1 MPNFIYKATK
11 ANGKKTKGT
20 LEANNLEDAK
30 KVLTERGYKKFTI
43 NKSLEINIKFLEPGI
58 ELRDKTLFTR
68 TFVTMLQAGL
78 PIIQGLDILVQQQT
92 KPPMKRVIKSVK
104 NSVEQGSTLAD
115 AMRQHPTLFD
125 DLYCNLVEA
134 GETGG
139 VLDTVLLRL
148 ATYYEKQELI
158 VKKVKSAMTYPLITL
173 GAAVGAVAIMLIKV
187 IPVFEKM
194 FKDMGGEL
202 PGPTQFVI
210 DISHTLGDIWPFIL
224 GTIAGLYAILKA
236 LQKNEKTARMLDL
249 VLLQLPLFGPLVLLG
264 GMARFSQT
272 LGTLL
277 SSGVPIIDALTIG
290 ERVVGNRV
298 LAEEIHE
305 AKQGIEQGKTFTEPL
320 RDSEYFPQL
329 ALQMIEI
336 GETTGQ
342 LDVMLE
348 KVSKYFEEEVDSAVE
363 TLSAAAE
370 PIIMVFVA
378 IAVGGLLIA
387 MYMPIFSIA
396 GSVK

>member
-1 MPNFIYKATK
+1 MPNFQYKAVK
-11 ANGKKTKGT
+11 ANGKNAKGT
-20 LEANNLEDAK
+20 IEAATIDEAK
-30 KVLTERGYKKFTI
+30 KVLGERGYKKFSV
-43 NKSLEINIKFLEPGI
+43 NKVLELNIKFLEPGI

-92 KPPMKRVIKSVK
+92 KPSMKRIIRAVKS
-104 NSVEQGSTLAD
+104 SVEQGSTLAD
-115 AMRQHPTLFD
+115 ALRQHPALFD

-148 ATYYEKQELI
+148 ATYYEKQEAI
-158 VKKVKSAMTYPLITL
+158 VKKVKGAMTYPLITL
-173 GAAVGAVAIMLIKV
+173 GVAVGAVAIMLIKV

-210 DISHTLGDIWPFIL
+210 DISHTLGEIWPFIV
-224 GTIAGLYAILKA
+224 GTIAALYALLKV
-236 LQKNEKTARMLDL
+236 LQRNEKSARQLDL
-249 VLLQLPLFGPLVLLG
+249 MLLNLPLFGPLVLLG

-277 SSGVPIIDALTIG
+277 ASGVPIIDALTIG
-290 ERVVGNRV
+290 ERVVGNRI
-298 LAEEIHE
+298 LAEEIRE

-320 RDSEYFPQL
+320 RDSQYFPQL

-363 TLSAAAE
+363 NLSAAME
-370 PIIMVFVA
+370 PLIMVFIA